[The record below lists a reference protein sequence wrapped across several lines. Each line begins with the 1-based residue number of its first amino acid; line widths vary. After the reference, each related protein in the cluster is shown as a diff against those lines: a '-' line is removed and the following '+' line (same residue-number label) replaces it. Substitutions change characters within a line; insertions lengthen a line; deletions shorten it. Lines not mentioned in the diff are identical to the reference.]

1 MALAEFNR
9 FATARRRPEQQQRQ
23 VAVTKSAP
31 LPTTWGSSFGNASG
45 ITGGGS
51 LVSDLRAQDLLREV
65 LYELKHIRLH
75 AEALS
80 GENLR
85 GDVEYAD
92 Q

>member
-9 FATARRRPEQQQRQ
+9 FATARRRPEQQPRQ
-23 VAVTKSAP
+23 VVAPKAPP
-31 LPTTWGSSFGNASG
+31 LPSTWPSSIRADG